1 MIAVIRIS
9 GDVKISEKIRESL
22 NRLRLRRKYSCVLVK
37 PTENN
42 LKLLRKIRDYVAYG
56 SIDKETLKQLIKSRA
71 KSINPEKKINSEE
84 IISSLEKSSL
94 LKLGI
99 KPFFRLHPPRKGI
112 DSKKHFGTTKK
123 AVLGDNKE
131 KINDLIRRM
140 L

>member
-22 NRLRLRRKYSCVLVK
+22 NRIRLRRKYSCVLLK

-42 LKLLRKIRDYVAYG
+42 LKLLRKIRDYIAYG
-56 SIDKETLKQLIKSRA
+56 SIDKETLKELIEKRA
-71 KSINPEKKINSEE
+71 IPLKKGTKIDSEK
-84 IISSLEKSSL
+84 IISNLEKTSL
-94 LKLGI
+94 FDLGI
-99 KPFFRLHPPRKGI
+99 KHFFRLHPPRKGI